1 MAKNLKITQ
10 VRSLSGRIQRHRDT
24 IRALGIRKLNHS
36 VIHKD
41 TPQIRGMIK
50 AVEFMVKVEEVE
62 S

>member
-1 MAKNLKITQ
+1 MARKVKITQ
-10 VRSLSGRIQRHRDT
+10 IRGLSGRIQRHRDT

-36 VIHKD
+36 VVHEE

-62 S
+62 G